1 MLNFE
6 ANQFSTMDLLRI
18 YGSILTALRERAVVR
33 SENSPTG
40 DYAEWLAS
48 QKLHLRLQ
56 ANSSLG
62 FDATD
67 LQGTRYQIKARRLTP
82 RNPLPQLSAIRDIES
97 RAFDYLIA
105 ILFDQHFEVTRVLK
119 IPHHIVAEHSTF
131 VARTNSSK
139 LIVRGPV
146 VEHPETEDITNVF
159 TDANRI
165 A

>member
-1 MLNFE
+1 MYFDPT
-6 ANQFSTMDLLRI
+6 QFGTTDLLRI
-18 YGSILTALRERAVVR
+18 YGSILTALRQRGVVR

-48 QKLHLRLQ
+48 QKMNLTLQ

-67 LQGTRYQIKARRLTP
+67 SKGIRYQIKGRRLTP
-82 RNPLPQLSAIRDIES
+82 NNPLPQLSAIRDIES

-119 IPHHIVAEHSTF
+119 IPHHVVLDHSTF
-131 VARTNSSK
+131 VIRTNSRTV
-139 LIVRGPV
+139 IVRGPIL
-146 VEHPETEDITNVF
+146 EHSETEDITNVF
-159 TDANRI
+159 ADANGV